1 MRFRSGL
8 INVSEGKKFL
18 YEVCLYKDYPDRVE
32 LVDNRFYS
40 SNNPISYNPYKAIK
54 MDGYVLVKTISWLEA
69 PIDYLISNGFKEVT
83 ENENIRRKRKSNS
96 GRRKG

>member
-18 YEVCLYKDYPDRVE
+18 YEVCLYKDYKDRVE
-32 LVDNRFYS
+32 LIDNRFYS

-69 PIDYLISNGFKEVT
+69 PLDYLISNGFREV
-83 ENENIRRKRKSNS
+83 EDNAYNKRRKTK
-96 GRRKG
+96 KM

>member
-1 MRFRSGL
+1 MRFHSGL

-69 PIDYLISNGFKEVT
+69 PIDYLILNGFKEV
-83 ENENIRRKRKSNS
+83 EDNADNKRRKIK
-96 GRRKG
+96 KKAK

>member
-18 YEVCLYKDYPDRVE
+18 YEVCLYKDYKDRVE

-69 PIDYLISNGFKEVT
+69 PIDYLISNGFREV
-83 ENENIRRKRKSNS
+83 ENNVSNKRRKTK
-96 GRRKG
+96 KI

>member
-18 YEVCLYKDYPDRVE
+18 YEVCLYKDYKDRVE

-40 SNNPISYNPYKAIK
+40 SNNPISYNPYKSIK

-69 PIDYLISNGFKEVT
+69 PIDYLISNGFKEI
-83 ENENIRRKRKSNS
+83 EEDHNKKKKSKRNI
-96 GRRKG
+96 

>member
-1 MRFRSGL
+1 MNYRSGTTSL
-8 INVSEGKKFL
+8 RRGDKFL

-40 SNNPISYNPYKAIK
+40 TNKPISFNPYKG
-54 MDGYVLVKTISWLEA
+54 MRMNGYVLVKTISWLEA